1 MCVNKDVYLF
11 FRNCFYV
18 FSSHSF
24 IFPGPGILSCPDAE
38 RISKERRWKRC
49 QQWLLHFFHPETE
62 VNWHTCK
69 RKHPKFYSARNK
81 AGGMAFLDNPGI
93 ILAHIRQSHVTSDDT
108 GMCEMVLVDQ
118 DVDLEKCQLA
128 LVPGNSNY
136 TSTGSDSFSEGGSI
150 VTDPHACDLSQ
161 SMDITSSWDFGIRR
175 RSNTGWSAA
184 EALLLVFVGDW
195 LKNQGWCFNKA
206 PNVVA
211 TQMEDRRMLSER
223 VCVPY

>member
-1 MCVNKDVYLF
+1 
-11 FRNCFYV
+11 
-18 FSSHSF
+18 
-24 IFPGPGILSCPDAE
+24 
-38 RISKERRWKRC
+38 
-49 QQWLLHFFHPETE
+49 
-62 VNWHTCK
+62 
-69 RKHPKFYSARNK
+69 
-81 AGGMAFLDNPGI
+81 MAFLDNPGI

-175 RSNTGWSAA
+175 RSNTGWSAT
-184 EALLLVFVGDW
+184 LLVFVGDW
-195 LKNQGWCFNKA
+195 LKIRARALTRLQKLLLHKWKIEGCC
-206 PNVVA
+206 
-211 TQMEDRRMLSER
+211 QS